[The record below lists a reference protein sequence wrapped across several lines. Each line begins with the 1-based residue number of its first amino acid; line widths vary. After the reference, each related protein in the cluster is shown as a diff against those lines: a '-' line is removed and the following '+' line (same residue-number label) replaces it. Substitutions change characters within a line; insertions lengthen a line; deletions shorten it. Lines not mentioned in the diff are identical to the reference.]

1 MPRFTRALIV
11 AAVGVAAVWIGL
23 YNQNDGAQDWQI

>member
-11 AAVGVAAVWIGL
+11 AAVGRAAVWIGV
-23 YNQNDGAQDWQI
+23 YNQNDGAQDWHI